1 VSAGYLGPVKK
12 SAVATRKPGPLAKLP
27 KAGIIG
33 AGRLGCALAA
43 SLSSLGYHVSVSDVN
58 PRRARSAYRLTR
70 RPYRRLSS
78 ADVAA
83 ASDVL
88 FLTVPD
94 HTIKPVFDVV
104 KRSLRR
110 GALVVHCSGAMGAR
124 VFGPL
129 RGLEIET
136 LALHPVQSFAT
147 DHQAAR
153 SLCGSWFAIDGT
165 PAGLRF
171 GRALVRRL
179 KGRCTTVR
187 SEQRPLYHA
196 MCVFGS
202 NFVSALL
209 DAGQSMADRLGIPR
223 RDSLSILLSLA
234 RSVIDNAE
242 EAGVEASLT
251 GPIERGD
258 AETVEKHLEVLDRL
272 APELVGF
279 YRATSLHLVAM
290 ARRKGLA
297 PVAARR
303 LRAMLNRNLQTTDEH
318 R

>member
-1 VSAGYLGPVKK
+1 MSAGYLGPVKK
-12 SAVATRKPGPLAKLP
+12 SAAVTRKPRPVGNLP
-27 KAGIIG
+27 KVGIIG
-33 AGRLGCALAA
+33 AGRLGCALAGN
-43 SLSSLGYHVSVSDVN
+43 LSVLGYRVAVSDVN
-58 PRRARSAYRLTR
+58 PRHARSAYRLTR

-78 ADVAA
+78 GDVAL

-94 HTIKPVFDVV
+94 NSIKPVFDAV
-104 KRSLRR
+104 KPFLRR
-110 GALVVHCSGAMGAR
+110 GALVVHCSGAVGAR

-129 RGLEIET
+129 RGLGIET
-136 LALHPVQSFAT
+136 LALHPVQSFAGG
-147 DHQAAR
+147 HQVAR
-153 SLCGSWFAIDGT
+153 SLSGSWFAIDGT

-171 GRALVRRL
+171 GRALVRRMQ
-179 KGRCTTVR
+179 GRCVMVR

-209 DAGQSMADRLGIPR
+209 DAGQSIADELGISH
-223 RDSLSILLSLA
+223 RDSLAMLVSLA
-234 RSVIDNAE
+234 RSVIDNASE
-242 EAGVEASLT
+242 LGVEASLT
-251 GPIERGD
+251 GPVERGD
-258 AETVEKHLEVLDRL
+258 AETVDKHLEALDRS
-272 APELVGF
+272 APELVRL
-279 YRATSLHLVAM
+279 YRAASLHLVAM

-297 PVAARR
+297 PASARR